1 MSQVPAK
8 IRTTP
13 AQRSWPRAASDAAT
27 KVKMRPTTVT
37 WFGVKGTRPMADIR
51 ASALRRTQA
60 SNRVVNM
67 AYLSFRGWLL
77 CRLTCLLV
85 HLDHLR
91 GDRLPRVAAG
101 FFMTVR
107 PHAPAK
113 ICVAGE

>member
-1 MSQVPAK
+1 MSHVPAK
-8 IRTTP
+8 ISTTP
-13 AQRSWPRAASDAAT
+13 AHLSCPKAASEAAT
-27 KVKMRPTTVT
+27 KVRTRPTTVI
-37 WFGVKGTRPMADIR
+37 WFGVKGTRPTADIK

-77 CRLTCLLV
+77 CRLTCPLV

-101 FFMTVR
+101 
-107 PHAPAK
+107 
-113 ICVAGE
+113 